1 MDFKRSQQLRVCDPY
16 PIYEQI
22 NSITSFVDAS
32 MVYGSEEERALE
44 LRQRTGGLM
53 RIHGD
58 SGLLPFEHM
67 ECEGEDDEPAFAAGK
82 EKKSNVPILPRT
94 EPPSHFGRPCYCYCQ
109 FHI

>member
-82 EKKSNVPILPRT
+82 EKKIECSYTTTN
-94 EPPSHFGRPCYCYCQ
+94 
-109 FHI
+109 